1 MNIGNLFA
9 LNGQISTEA
18 LSVVC
23 VQFAPVGA
31 QTAGELSGEH

>member
-9 LNGQISTEA
+9 LNGKIETEA
-18 LSVVC
+18 LSVCC

-31 QTAGELSGEH
+31 HTVDELN